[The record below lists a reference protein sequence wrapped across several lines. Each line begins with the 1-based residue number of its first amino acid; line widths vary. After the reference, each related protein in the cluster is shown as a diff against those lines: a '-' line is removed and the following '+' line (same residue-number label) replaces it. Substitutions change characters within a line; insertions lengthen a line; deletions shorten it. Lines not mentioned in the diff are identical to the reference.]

1 MGAIIQSEGTEGRHK
16 MDKNIFGERVR
27 ERRQQLGM
35 SQEELAKR
43 LGYTSRSTINKI
55 ENGTNDV
62 VQTKVIDFAN
72 ALDTSIAYL
81 MAWDKSE
88 VFRNEL
94 LPEANAT
101 EKEVIKSLRKADK
114 LTKQMVLQLLK
125 MDVNRADE
133 LR

>member
-1 MGAIIQSEGTEGRHK
+1 MSAIIQSEGMEGRHK

-35 SQEELAKR
+35 SQEELAKK

-72 ALDTSIAYL
+72 ALDTSISYL
-81 MAWDKSE
+81 MAWDKTDL
-88 VFRNEL
+88 FRNEL
-94 LPEANAT
+94 LPEANVM
-101 EKEVIKSLRKADK
+101 EKEVIKALRNADK

-125 MDVNRADE
+125 MDVNRVDE

>member
-1 MGAIIQSEGTEGRHK
+1 MSAIIQSEGMEGRHK

-94 LPEANAT
+94 IPEANVT
-101 EKEVIKSLRKADK
+101 EKEVIKSLRKADR

-125 MDVNRADE
+125 MDVNKVDE

>member
-1 MGAIIQSEGTEGRHK
+1 

-81 MAWDKSE
+81 MAWDKSD
-88 VFRNEL
+88 VFHNEL
-94 LPEANAT
+94 LPEANST
-101 EKEVIKSLRKADK
+101 EKEVIKSLRKADR

-125 MDVNRADE
+125 MDVGKVDE

>member
-1 MGAIIQSEGTEGRHK
+1 

-94 LPEANAT
+94 LPEANVT
-101 EKEVIKSLRKADK
+101 EKEVIKSLRKADR

-125 MDVNRADE
+125 MDVGKVDE

>member
-1 MGAIIQSEGTEGRHK
+1 

-35 SQEELAKR
+35 SQEELAKK

-72 ALDTSIAYL
+72 ALDTSISYL
-81 MAWDKSE
+81 MAWDKTDL
-88 VFRNEL
+88 FRNEL
-94 LPEANAT
+94 LPEANVM
-101 EKEVIKSLRKADK
+101 EKEVIKALRNADK

-125 MDVNRADE
+125 MDVNRVDE